1 MFHCYKM
8 IVTLNKWRDR
18 ARHKFKK
25 REDELVWHI
34 VNLFFLETELCCYI
48 DVVSD
53 NNTVC
58 GKH

>member
-1 MFHCYKM
+1 M

-25 REDELVWHI
+25 REDELVWHT
-34 VNLFFLETELCCYI
+34 VNLLFLETELCCYI
-48 DVVSD
+48 DVISD